1 MGYLN
6 NQVVTVDAILT
17 TKGRELLAKGDGSFN
32 ITQFALSDDEV
43 DYTLYNPN
51 HPSGSAYY
59 GEAIENM
66 PLLEAF
72 PDETQMM
79 KYKLVSLARGTAVMP
94 YLNLGRTDLS
104 IRSGVVFNISPTTSN
119 YGNDGAEPSGYQF
132 TISDAR
138 VFNSFN
144 GSGGNEMNNSNT
156 VITNGTATSQTVVGT
171 SLNGNATS
179 VPTLFSG
186 NSLLFATLTV
196 IGLDSGAR
204 AQLPV
209 IIEYAVQT
217 GTTRATAVA

>member
-179 VPTLFSG
+179 VPPLFSG